1 MSLCFKTR
9 KCSFSRENIHFGAS
23 AESEGPLVYL
33 LPHPPFPA
41 NHTTQATCSGKCRQ
55 PIRSLE

>member
-1 MSLCFKTR
+1 MSVCVLQTR
-9 KCSFSRENIHFGAS
+9 KCSFPRAYIHFGES

-41 NHTTQATCSGKCRQ
+41 NHTTQTTCSGKRQ